1 MPRGPGVL
9 IYYKWKIGLRTGR
22 SPNRSDPEG
31 SSRNEYW
38 SGSFV
43 RSSTPRFQVQREVFA
58 GHQEWEARKLMSVES
73 TATPYRVL
81 ARKYR
86 PTTFEEVIGQQAL
99 IRTLTNAIVSG
110 RIAHAYMLTGVRG
123 VGKTT
128 TARLIARALN
138 CVGPDGNGGPTIEP
152 CGVCEQCK
160 SIAEDRHVDVME
172 MDAASRTGI
181 DDVRELI
188 EGVRYHPVSAR
199 NKVYIIDE
207 VHMLSKQAFNAL
219 LKTLEEPPEHVH
231 FIFATTEVRKVPV
244 TVLSRCQ
251 RFDLRRVNVEELT
264 TYFQKIAE
272 KESVDIGEEAVA
284 LIAHAADGSV
294 RDGLSLF
301 DQAITL
307 GDSKIS
313 TVLVRDMLGLA
324 DRTQIFD
331 LFDQIMAGRIA
342 DALDLFTCMYRDGV
356 DPVAV
361 IQDLLEVTHW
371 LTRLSI
377 IPEVAKDSM
386 TPETERTRGLA
397 MSKSLPMSVLSRVWQ
412 ILLKGL
418 GEVQSAPSPRQA
430 GEMILIRLA
439 YVADMPTPADLIRES
454 LEQKAS
460 NTDSNDTDLFSA
472 SSALSE
478 SPAPHPTS
486 AITLMRAD
494 NVQTIGGGQLAAPA
508 APIIDTMPSELP
520 ESVDDGVLTVVPEGG
535 ITDVPAQ
542 AGIVNNFGELV
553 ALFSEKRELVLQAQ
567 LYNNVHLVSFESGR
581 LEIRPDDHAQPNLA
595 NRVSSLLSEWTGT
608 RWIVTI
614 SAEQGSPTLA
624 EQEMFAE
631 RDRWESATRHP
642 LVKAVTDV
650 FPGAEITRVTMLTKN
665 VSKSQQEI
673 LLLDKKISGNK
684 IPDGDVPDSQT
695 IDQKDNV

>member
-1 MPRGPGVL
+1 M
-9 IYYKWKIGLRTGR
+9 RTGR

-58 GHQEWEARKLMSVES
+58 GYQEWEERKLMSVEL

-99 IRTLTNAIVSG
+99 IRTLTNAIVGS

-152 CGVCEQCK
+152 CGVCDQCK

-264 TYFQKIAE
+264 AYFQKIAE

-307 GDSKIS
+307 GDSKVS

-377 IPEVAKDSM
+377 VPEIAKESM

-397 MSKSLPMSVLSRVWQ
+397 MSKSLPISVLSRVWQ

-439 YVADMPTPADLIRES
+439 YVADLPTPADLIRES
-454 LEQKAS
+454 LDQNTS
-460 NTDSNDTDLFSA
+460 NADSNDTDLFSA
-472 SSALSE
+472 PSALSE
-478 SPAPHPTS
+478 SPALHLTS
-486 AITLMRAD
+486 AKTLMQAD
-494 NVQTIGGGQLAAPA
+494 NVQTVGGGQRAALAAPKT
-508 APIIDTMPSELP
+508 DTMLSEFS
-520 ESVDDGVLTVVPEGG
+520 ESLDDGVLAAAVPEGG
-535 ITDVPAQ
+535 VPDASAQ
-542 AGIVNNFGELV
+542 AGIVNNFGKLV

-595 NRVSSLLSEWTGT
+595 NRVSSLLSEWTGI

-624 EQEMFAE
+624 AQEMVAE

-650 FPGAEITRVTMLTKN
+650 FPGAEITRVTKLIKT

-673 LLLDKKISGNK
+673 PLLDKKISGNK
-684 IPDGDVPDSQT
+684 IPDGDVPDSQI